1 MTGARHPEWIDG
13 AWVPP
18 VMGHSLQP
26 RDAPDGPRP
35 EAVEPEP
42 DEEAHD
48 DAGENEQRAARN
60 PGADATDA
68 ERRQRP
74 G

>member
-1 MTGARHPEWIDG
+1 M
-13 AWVPP
+13 
-18 VMGHSLQP
+18 SQP
-26 RDAPDGPRP
+26 RDAHDALQPH
-35 EAVEPEP
+35 AVEPEP

-48 DAGENEQRAARN
+48 DDVGENDQRAARN

-68 ERRQRP
+68 ERGQRP